1 MARNMGEHIS
11 TLKWYF
17 GISMS
22 LIWAL
27 MIFWLHLLYFF
38 KVGEQEMFQI
48 VKVFMKGGDYV

>member
-1 MARNMGEHIS
+1 MGEHIS

>member
-1 MARNMGEHIS
+1 MGEHIS

-38 KVGEQEMFQI
+38 KVEEQEMFQI